1 MLMVSHPFFADFDG
15 DNFVGSSDIEHAVK
29 LLTQNELAM
38 DEIESIWE
46 KVRSGEI
53 DSIEVT
59 RGRKDLQKQFTRP
72 FDPKCDIYMKCVL
85 RRILPQSVLSYGV
98 RIWQREGGKLAPAA
112 HLS

>member
-53 DSIEVT
+53 AEISIQSMSSEEGKVC
-59 RGRKDLQKQFTRP
+59 KK
-72 FDPKCDIYMKCVL
+72 KC
-85 RRILPQSVLSYGV
+85 
-98 RIWQREGGKLAPAA
+98 EG
-112 HLS
+112 

>member
-1 MLMVSHPFFADFDG
+1 MNDLTLLFVCRRLPNVSSYYADFPQEFSPGFFADFDG
-15 DNFVGSSDIEHAVK
+15 DNFVGSTDIEHAVK

-59 RGRKDLQKQFTRP
+59 RGRKDLQMP
-72 FDPKCDIYMKCVL
+72 AI
-85 RRILPQSVLSYGV
+85 RRATFL
-98 RIWQREGGKLAPAA
+98 
-112 HLS
+112 